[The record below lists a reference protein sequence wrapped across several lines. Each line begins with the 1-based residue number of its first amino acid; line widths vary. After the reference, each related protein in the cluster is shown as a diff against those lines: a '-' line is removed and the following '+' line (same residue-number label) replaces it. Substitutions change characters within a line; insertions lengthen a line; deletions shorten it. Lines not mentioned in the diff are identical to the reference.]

1 MITATPLS
9 RQQPAAPTS
18 WQQDFADSIT
28 DPAELADVL
37 HLQAEWLEGA
47 RAATASFGLRV
58 PRSFVNRMRVG
69 DVNDPLLRQ
78 ILPIGAELDRAPGY
92 VSDPLQEN
100 DVGLAPGLL
109 KKYAHRA
116 LLITTEACAVHCRY
130 CFRREFPYADQQG
143 ELGRWREAIAA
154 IAADS
159 SIREVIL
166 SGGDPLSLTNAR
178 LRSLSDAMKP
188 IAHIEWLRI
197 HTRNAIVLPSRV
209 DDGFLDWISSLPW
222 RVTLVLHVNHANEL
236 QGDAAEAIE
245 RLRGTGALLLNQA
258 VLLRGVNDHADT
270 LITLS
275 KRLHELG
282 VVPYY
287 LHLLDRV
294 NGTAHFEVSEER
306 AQALVTAMAQSLPG
320 FLVPKLAREIPGREA
335 KTVLSAGLNP
345 PPPASPSAN
354 RE

>member
-9 RQQPAAPTS
+9 RQQPAAPIS

-28 DPAELADVL
+28 DPAELAEIL
-37 HLQAEWLEGA
+37 HLPADWLEGA
-47 RAATASFGLRV
+47 RAAAAQFGLRV
-58 PRSFVNRMRVG
+58 PRSFVARMQPG
-69 DVNDPLLRQ
+69 SLADPLLRQ

-92 VSDPLQEN
+92 VSDPLHES
-100 DVGLAPGLL
+100 DAGLAPGLL

-116 LLITTEACAVHCRY
+116 LLITTAACAVHCRY
-130 CFRREFPYADQQG
+130 CFRREFPYAEQQG
-143 ELGRWREAIAA
+143 DLGRWREAIAA
-154 IAADS
+154 IAADP

-178 LRSLSDAMKP
+178 LKSLSEAMKDIP
-188 IAHIEWLRI
+188 HIEWLRL
-197 HTRNAIVLPSRV
+197 HTRNAIVLPSRI
-209 DDGFLDWISSLPW
+209 DEGFIEWMASLPW

-236 QGDAAEAIE
+236 QGDAAEALAK
-245 RLRGTGALLLNQA
+245 LRSTGALLLNQA
-258 VLLRGVNDHADT
+258 VLLRGVNDEPET
-270 LITLS
+270 LIALS

-294 NGTAHFEVSEER
+294 NGTSHFEVSEARGKEII
-306 AQALVTAMAQSLPG
+306 TAMAEALPG

-335 KTVLSAGLNP
+335 KTVLAAGL
-345 PPPASPSAN
+345 
-354 RE
+354 

>member
-9 RQQPAAPTS
+9 RQQPAAQTS

-28 DPAELADVL
+28 DPAELADLL

-47 RAATASFGLRV
+47 RAAAASFGLRV

-100 DVGLAPGLL
+100 DAGLAPGLL

-130 CFRREFPYADQQG
+130 CFRRE
-143 ELGRWREAIAA
+143 
-154 IAADS
+154 
-159 SIREVIL
+159 L

-188 IAHIEWLRI
+188 ITHIEWLRI

-209 DDGFLDWISSLPW
+209 DDGFLDWISNLPW

-236 QGDAAEAIE
+236 QGDAVEAIE

-258 VLLRGVNDHADT
+258 VLLRGVNDDADT
-270 LITLS
+270 LIALS
-275 KRLHELG
+275 RRLHDLG

-294 NGTAHFEVSEER
+294 NGTAHFEVSEAR
-306 AQALVTAMAQSLPG
+306 GQQLVTVMAQSLPG

-335 KTVLSAGLNP
+335 KTVISAGL
-345 PPPASPSAN
+345 
-354 RE
+354 

>member
-9 RQQPAAPTS
+9 RQQPAAPTT
-18 WQQDFADSIT
+18 WQQEFADSIT
-28 DPAELADVL
+28 DPAELADIL
-37 HLQAEWLEGA
+37 HLPSDWLAGA
-47 RAATASFGLRV
+47 RAAAASFGLRV

-69 DVNDPLLRQ
+69 DINDPLLRQ
-78 ILPIGAELDRAPGY
+78 VLPIGAELDRAPGY

-100 DVGLAPGLL
+100 DAGLAPGLL

-143 ELGRWREAIAA
+143 DLGRWREAISA
-154 IAADS
+154 IAADD

-178 LRSLSDAMKP
+178 LKSLTDALRG

-209 DDGFLDWISSLPW
+209 DDSFVDWIASLAW
-222 RVTLVLHVNHANEL
+222 RVTVVLHVNHANEL
-236 QGDAAEAIE
+236 QGDAADAISK
-245 RLRGTGALLLNQA
+245 LRSTGALLLNQA
-258 VLLRGVNDHADT
+258 VLLRGVNDEAET
-270 LITLS
+270 LVALS
-275 KRLHELG
+275 KRLYDLG
-282 VVPYY
+282 VAPYY

-294 NGTAHFEVSEER
+294 NGTAHFEVSEARGKE
-306 AQALVTAMAQSLPG
+306 LVTAMAEALPG
-320 FLVPKLAREIPGREA
+320 FLVPKLAREMPGREA
-335 KTVLSAGLNP
+335 KTVLAAGL
-345 PPPASPSAN
+345 
-354 RE
+354 